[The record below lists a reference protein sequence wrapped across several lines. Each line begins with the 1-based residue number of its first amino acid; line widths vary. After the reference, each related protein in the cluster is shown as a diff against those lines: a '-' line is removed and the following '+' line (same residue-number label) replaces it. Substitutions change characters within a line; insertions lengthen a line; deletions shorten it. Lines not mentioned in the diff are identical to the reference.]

1 LVYAVGFAFGE
12 SGPMAGMP
20 GRDMLAQSFSGFA
33 MSGLED
39 GEQPWIS
46 NTPVIDYT
54 TAVSLTQGI
63 MAALLER
70 ERSGRGQMVT
80 TSLFD
85 VALATQVLEIS
96 SRAIHGYRT
105 SWIKHSM
112 VFRISDGWLT
122 VLTLFRDTPLEMLCR
137 AFDVE
142 A

>member
-1 LVYAVGFAFGE
+1 
-12 SGPMAGMP
+12 
-20 GRDMLAQSFSGFA
+20 
-33 MSGLED
+33 
-39 GEQPWIS
+39 
-46 NTPVIDYT
+46 
-54 TAVSLTQGI
+54 

-112 VFRISDGWLT
+112 VFRTSDGWLT
-122 VLTLFRDTPLEMLCR
+122 VLTLFRDNPLEMLCR

-142 A
+142 DMSREARFATTDLQVENLAEIRDRFQPDRRRLQH